1 MNFTLNFYLRGAFHY
16 HDICYLQAL
25 AICGFLV
32 VAPTVLILSLWQ
44 HFTLGTWILAVSAFC
59 VEVVV
64 KVLVSVLIYGLFM
77 WDSHC
82 EDGLWESLDDWVYYI
97 RLLS

>member
-1 MNFTLNFYLRGAFHY
+1 M
-16 HDICYLQAL
+16 CYPQAL
-25 AICGFLV
+25 GICAFLL
-32 VAPTVLILSLWQ
+32 VAPSVLIFSLWQ

-59 VEVVV
+59 VEVIV

-77 WDSHC
+77 WDSHY

-97 RLLS
+97 R